1 MLTQCTQTLFDFQ
14 PLDSRQVVA
23 AFNGGKVTSDAGGL
37 LLREVEA
44 KFGFIAQFARC
55 FTDYRDPDCTTH
67 TLEELLKQRIFGLC
81 LGYEDLN
88 DHEQL
93 RYDPLLAVLVGKK
106 DPLGHDRPGRDKG
119 KPLAGK
125 STLNR
130 LELTPVRANADSR
143 YKKIVA
149 HLDAMQAFFVK
160 AFVQQYVVPPTRVV
174 LDVDATDFALHGH
187 QLGRF
192 FHGYYDEHCY
202 LPLYI
207 FCGDF
212 PLLAL
217 LRPAQLD
224 EPVGLLKHLKRIV
237 ASLRQAWPGVQ
248 ILVRGD
254 SGFCRDHLMRW
265 CEENGVDFLFG
276 LAKNPR
282 LKRILGAEMHQAKHQ
297 FEATNTPT
305 RVFKDFTYK
314 TRKTWSRERRVVGKA
329 EHLAKGENPRF
340 VVTSL
345 SAEGFDAQTLY
356 EQEYCGRGNMEN
368 RIKEKKLFLFAD
380 RVSCQTMRAN
390 QVRMCLSTVAY
401 IVMRALR
408 DFGLRDTELAQAQCD
423 TIRVKLLKIGATI
436 QVSVRRVVLAMSEAF
451 PFQTIYQRAWEN
463 LRCLGESFLSFTR
476 APENPPP
483 DPASNAS

>member
-1 MLTQCTQTLFDFQ
+1 MTQCTPTLFDFQ
-14 PLDSRQVVA
+14 ALGNREVVA

-55 FTDYRDPDCTTH
+55 FTDHRDPERTEH

-88 DHEQL
+88 DHDQL
-93 RYDPLLAVLVGKK
+93 RNDPLLAILVGKK
-106 DPLGHDRPGRDKG
+106 DPLGNQRLGRDKG
-119 KPLAGK
+119 KALAGK

-149 HLDAMQAFFVK
+149 HLDAMQQFLVQV
-160 AFVQQYVVPPTRVV
+160 FVQQYVVPPTRLV

-192 FHGYYDEHCY
+192 FHGYYDEYCY

-207 FCGDF
+207 FCGDH

-217 LRPAQLD
+217 LRPANLD
-224 EPVGLLKHLKRIV
+224 EPVGLVKHLKRIV
-237 ASLRQAWPGVQ
+237 AYLRQHWPNVQ

-254 SGFCRDHLMRW
+254 GGFCRESLMRW
-265 CEENGVDFLFG
+265 CEDNRVDFLFG
-276 LAKNPR
+276 LSKNTR
-282 LKRILGAEMHQAKHQ
+282 LKRILGGERHQAKMQ
-297 FEATNTPT
+297 FEATKEPS
-305 RVFKDFTYK
+305 RLFKDFTYK
-314 TRKTWSRERRVVGKA
+314 TKKTWSRERRVVGKA

-345 SAEGFDAQTLY
+345 TPEAFDAPTLY
-356 EQEYCGRGNMEN
+356 EKEYCGRGNMEN
-368 RIKEKKLFLFAD
+368 RIKEKKLYLFAD

-390 QVRMCLSTVAY
+390 QVRLCLSTVAY
-401 IVMRALR
+401 VVMRALR
-408 DFGLRDTELAQAQCD
+408 QFGLKETEMAQAQCD

-436 QVSVRRVVLAMSEAF
+436 HVTVRRVALALSEGC
-451 PFQTIYQRAWEN
+451 PFQVVFERAWTN
-463 LRCLGESFLSFTR
+463 LRALVVPSEPFQ
-476 APENPPP
+476 APQ
-483 DPASNAS
+483 PAPSSA